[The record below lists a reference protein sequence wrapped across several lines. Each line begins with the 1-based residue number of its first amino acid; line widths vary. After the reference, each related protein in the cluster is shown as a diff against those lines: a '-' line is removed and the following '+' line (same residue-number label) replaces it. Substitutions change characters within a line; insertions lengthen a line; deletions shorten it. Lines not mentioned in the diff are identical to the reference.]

1 MKKKYF
7 YDFFRLGWRLALVDF
22 KLRNEG
28 SYLGNVWYVINP
40 LLLFGVLYFV
50 FVNRIGTDIENYPAY
65 LIMGI
70 LMFNFFSRTTLE
82 LTGIIRES
90 LLIKSFSFP
99 RESLVLS
106 VVLKHL
112 FAHLFEGIVFFL
124 LLSFLG
130 VSFLWIFLYALT
142 ALLLAAFVYGV
153 GLLLSSVTVFLV
165 DLGNVWQFFSFL
177 LFFVT
182 PVFYIAEPGSLALS
196 VNLFNP
202 LYHFLTVVREVIV
215 YGMLP
220 SILSLL
226 VILVAPIITIALGQ
240 FIFSRYKSK
249 FAELI

>member
-1 MKKKYF
+1 MTKKYF
-7 YDFFRLGWRLALVDF
+7 LDFFRLGWRLAQVDF

-28 SYLGNVWYVINP
+28 SYLGNVWYIINP

-50 FVNRIGTDIENYPAY
+50 FVDRIGSEVENYPAY
-65 LIMGI
+65 LILGI

-90 LLIKSFSFP
+90 MLIKSFAFP

-112 FAHLFEGIVFFL
+112 LAHLFEVVVFFAL
-124 LLSFLG
+124 LTLLGISF
-130 VSFLWIFLYALT
+130 FWIIVYVVIALLFAAFLYGT
-142 ALLLAAFVYGV
+142 
-153 GLLLSSVTVFLV
+153 GLILSSVTVYLV

-177 LFFVT
+177 LFFAT
-182 PVFYIAEPGSLALS
+182 PVFYVVKQGTMVLA

-202 LYHFLTVVREVIV
+202 LYHFLTVTREIIV
-215 YGMLP
+215 YQTFP
-220 SILSLL
+220 TYVSLSFVL
-226 VILVAPIITIALGQ
+226 VVPIITILIGQ
-240 FIFSRYKSK
+240 VIFNRCQRR